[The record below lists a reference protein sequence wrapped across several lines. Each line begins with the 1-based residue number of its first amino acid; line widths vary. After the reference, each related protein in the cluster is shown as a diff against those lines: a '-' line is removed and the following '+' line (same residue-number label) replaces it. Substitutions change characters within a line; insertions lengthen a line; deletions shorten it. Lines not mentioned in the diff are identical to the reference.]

1 MYLIIVIYS
10 FWNQVKKYNK
20 EIIQLF
26 EAELFDVLNIIHQS
40 TCVSNIFKIYRSQN
54 YDSIYLIIFR
64 NFYYNLYY
72 NMTLINSFTNYN
84 NTSVIIK

>member
-54 YDSIYLIIFR
+54 YDSI
-64 NFYYNLYY
+64 
-72 NMTLINSFTNYN
+72 
-84 NTSVIIK
+84 